1 MLNVSAYC
9 KPNDWDSLYF
19 LLLLFHENF
28 HLFTGVYHDISSLF
42 YLFLF
47 LVEHYSICI
56 VNKLDVISEM
66 PVIVTGGRR
75 AHGKFYFASL
85 I

>member
-1 MLNVSAYC
+1 MIFQHYSIC
-9 KPNDWDSLYF
+9 
-19 LLLLFHENF
+19 
-28 HLFTGVYHDISSLF
+28 F
-42 YLFLF
+42 YF

-85 I
+85 IDILYDIKLISYVYNNNDKYIDDKTVDIY

>member
-9 KPNDWDSLYF
+9 KPNDWDSFIFPYF

-28 HLFTGVYHDISSLF
+28 HLFTDVYHDISTLF

-47 LVEHYSICI
+47 F
-56 VNKLDVISEM
+56 
-66 PVIVTGGRR
+66 GRTL
-75 AHGKFYFASL
+75 FY
-85 I
+85 